1 VTKWTSTALSVTNK
15 YQSERSRRPFEN
27 KTLKTVIKCTSTAL
41 SVTESFYFCILNF
54 LNNYMTANTLF
65 YIIIA
70 IIIINFIVDKV
81 LDALN
86 AKHFNDALPK
96 DLQDVY
102 DETEY
107 KKSQN
112 YKATNYKFG
121 IITSTFSIVLTLGF
135 LFFDGF
141 EFVDTIARSYSE
153 NPIIIA
159 LIFFGIIMIGSDI
172 ITTPFSY
179 FSTFVIE
186 EKFGFNKTTIKT
198 FFIDKLKGWLM
209 IAIVGGGIFA
219 LIIWFYNSTSQ
230 YFWLYAWGLVAVFTI
245 FMNMFY
251 SRLIVPLFNKQT
263 PLEEGTLR
271 DNISAYAKTVGF
283 NLDKIFVLNGSKRS
297 TKANAYFSGFGSEK
311 RVTLYDTLINDLDEE
326 EIVAVLAHEVGHYK
340 KKHIIFN
347 LLSSILLT
355 GLTLYILS
363 LFISNPLLSN
373 ALGVE
378 IPSFHIGLIA
388 FGMLYSPI
396 SEITGL
402 IMNYF
407 SRVFEYQADDYAK
420 NTFKAE
426 PLITSLKKLSKNSL
440 SNLTPHPAYVFM
452 HYSHP
457 TLLQRI
463 KNLRK

>member
-1 VTKWTSTALSVTNK
+1 MTST
-15 YQSERSRRPFEN
+15 
-27 KTLKTVIKCTSTAL
+27 
-41 SVTESFYFCILNF
+41 
-54 LNNYMTANTLF
+54 TLF

-70 IIIINFIVDKV
+70 IIIISFIVDKI

-86 AKHFNDALPK
+86 AKHFNDALPSE
-96 DLQDVY
+96 LQDVY
-102 DETEY
+102 DETDY
-107 KKSQN
+107 KKSQE
-112 YKATNYKFG
+112 YKATNYRFG
-121 IITSTFSIVLTLGF
+121 LLTSSFSLALTLAF
-135 LFFDGF
+135 LFLDGF
-141 EFVDTIARSYSE
+141 EFVDNIARSFSD
-153 NPIIIA
+153 NSIIIA

-172 ITTPFSY
+172 ITTPFAY
-179 FSTFVIE
+179 YSTFVIE
-186 EKFGFNKTTIKT
+186 EKFGFNKTTKKT
-198 FFIDKLKGWLM
+198 FFLDKLKGWLM
-209 IAIVGGGIFA
+209 TAIVGGGLLA
-219 LIIWFYNSTSQ
+219 LIIWFYQSTGT
-230 YFWLYAWGLVAVFTI
+230 YFWLYAWGLVAVFVLFI
-245 FMNMFY
+245 NMFY
-251 SRLIVPLFNKQT
+251 SKLIVPLFNKQK
-263 PLEEGTLR
+263 PLEAGSLR
-271 DNISAYAKTVGF
+271 DSISEYAQTVGF
-283 NLDKIFVLNGSKRS
+283 KLDKIFVIDGSKRS

-347 LLSSILLT
+347 LFASILTT
-355 GLTLYILS
+355 GLMLYILS

-388 FGMLYSPI
+388 FGMLYAPI

-402 IMNYF
+402 IMNLF
-407 SRVFEYQADDYAK
+407 SRKFEYQADDYAK
-420 NTFKAE
+420 TTYKAE

-463 KNLRK
+463 VNLRK